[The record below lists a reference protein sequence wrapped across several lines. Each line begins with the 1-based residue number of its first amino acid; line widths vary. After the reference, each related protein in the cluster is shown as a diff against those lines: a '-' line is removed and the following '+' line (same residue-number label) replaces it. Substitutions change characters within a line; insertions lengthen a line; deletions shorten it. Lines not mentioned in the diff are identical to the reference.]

1 MKKLLILSS
10 LLLSLVGCGNVKRVQ
25 NTCLKERT
33 IYFSSIDM
41 IYFENNYA
49 YLKTYDFKKKK
60 IYIID
65 TIKDNR
71 IELKATSEYDYNIGF
86 SIINEEEYVLE
97 KGGAKYKEDK
107 EGFFSLKDF
116 DLFV

>member
-10 LLLSLVGCGNVKRVQ
+10 LLLSLVSCGNVVRVQ
-25 NTCLKERT
+25 NTCLKEDT
-33 IYFSSIDM
+33 IYFSSVKM
-41 IYFENNYA
+41 FYFSKGYA
-49 YLKTYDFKKKK
+49 YSKTYDFKKKK

-71 IELKATSEYDYNIGF
+71 IELKATSEYDYNIAL
-86 SIINEEEYVLE
+86 SIINEEEYVFE
-97 KGGAKYKEDK
+97 SGGAKYKEDK

>member
-10 LLLSLVGCGNVKRVQ
+10 LLLSLVGCGNVNRVQ
-25 NTCLKERT
+25 KTCLKEKT
-33 IYFSSIDM
+33 IYFSSVKM
-41 IYFENNYA
+41 FYFSKGYA
-49 YLKTYDFKKKK
+49 YSKTYDFKKKK

-71 IELKATSEYDYNIGF
+71 IELKATSEYDYNIAL
-86 SIINEEEYVLE
+86 SIINEEEYVFE
-97 KGGAKYKEDK
+97 SGGSKYKEDK

-116 DLFV
+116 ELFV

>member
-10 LLLSLVGCGNVKRVQ
+10 LFLSLVSCGNVKRVQ
-25 NTCLKERT
+25 NTCLKEKT

-41 IYFENNYA
+41 IYFENDYA

-60 IYIID
+60 IYTID
-65 TIKDNR
+65 TIKDNT
-71 IELKATSEYDYNIGF
+71 IDLTATNEYEFGTVLYLLDD
-86 SIINEEEYVLE
+86 EEYVFE
-97 KGGAKYKEDK
+97 RGGAKYKEDK

-116 DLFV
+116 ELFV

>member
-10 LLLSLVGCGNVKRVQ
+10 LLLSLAGCGNVNIVQ
-25 NTCLKERT
+25 NTCLKEKT
-33 IYFSSIDM
+33 LYFSSIDM

-60 IYIID
+60 IYTIRP
-65 TIKDNR
+65 IKDNR
-71 IELKATSEYDYNIGF
+71 IDLMATSEYDYNIALF
-86 SIINEEEYVLE
+86 LIDSEEYVFDR
-97 KGGAKYKEDK
+97 GGTKYKEDK

-116 DLFV
+116 ELFV

>member
-10 LLLSLVGCGNVKRVQ
+10 LLLSLVGCGNVNRVQ

-33 IYFSSIDM
+33 IYFSKG
-41 IYFENNYA
+41 YA
-49 YLKTYDFKKKK
+49 YSKTYDFKKKK

-71 IELKATSEYDYNIGF
+71 IELKATSEYDYNIAL
-86 SIINEEEYVLE
+86 SIINEEEYVFE
-97 KGGAKYKEDK
+97 SGGAKYKEDK

-116 DLFV
+116 ELFV